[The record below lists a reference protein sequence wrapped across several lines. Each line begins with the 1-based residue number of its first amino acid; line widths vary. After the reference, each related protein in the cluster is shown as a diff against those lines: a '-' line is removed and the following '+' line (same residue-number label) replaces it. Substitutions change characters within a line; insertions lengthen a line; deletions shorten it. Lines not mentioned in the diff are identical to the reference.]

1 MMSDPNAVNIVDVH
15 THQLLARRCSCVF
28 EVWYM
33 FTKNDFYLVY
43 YSYLTYHLYCTA
55 PLFLLVYFFT
65 CSGHCNLNIQCLF
78 TTVKA

>member
-1 MMSDPNAVNIVDVH
+1 MSDPNAVNIVDVH

-43 YSYLTYHLYCTA
+43 YSYL
-55 PLFLLVYFFT
+55 
-65 CSGHCNLNIQCLF
+65 
-78 TTVKA
+78 